1 MPRRCPALSRPF
13 RLLPCP
19 FLCAIARRSRCAFDA
34 RHAHDRQLLA
44 MATATA
50 VVLATLLLE
59 DEDFFRLLLTDD
71 LAHDPHA
78 RDQRLPDLDG
88 TSGGREQHL
97 VEGAGRSGITVELLE
112 ANRVAGADPVLL
124 AAGANDRVIHGGI
137 PL

>member
-19 FLCAIARRSRCAFDA
+19 FLCAIARRSRCAFDT

-44 MATATA
+44 MATATT
-50 VVLATLLLE
+50 VVLATFLLE
-59 DEDFFRLLLTDD
+59 DEDLFRLLLTDD
-71 LAHDPHA
+71 LAHHPHA
-78 RDQRLPDLDG
+78 RDQRLPDLDRAPG
-88 TSGGREQHL
+88 RREQHL
-97 VEGAGRSGITVELLE
+97 VEGARGSGIAVELLE
-112 ANRVAGADPVLL
+112 PNGVTGADPILL